1 PPRRRAHGERRRLAP
16 PPALERVARGD
27 RRERIRVRER
37 PDRITGRDG
46 GSLLDYALRVAV
58 PPLLQ
63 VGVDQ
68 VIPRVTTLVPQR
80 VHLLLDLEPPGRGS
94 RAGIRRDVVIPHPEA
109 REDVRRH
116 MLGMWHVGRDV

>member
-1 PPRRRAHGERRRLAP
+1 MIRRPPRSTLFPYTTLFR
-16 PPALERVARGD
+16 
-27 RRERIRVRER
+27 
-37 PDRITGRDG
+37 
-46 GSLLDYALRVAV
+46 SLDYPLRVAV

-116 MLGMWHVGRDV
+116 MLGMWHVGRDVGVAARSVQPELRKL